1 MMKDMMSWM
10 MGGMGLAWLLTI
22 IVLVLLIA
30 VFIKYLRKQ
39 ASISDG
45 AQLSSN
51 RDVRANRE
59 SPR

>member
-30 VFIKYLRKQ
+30 VFIEYLKK
-39 ASISDG
+39 
-45 AQLSSN
+45 
-51 RDVRANRE
+51 
-59 SPR
+59 